1 MSHNRTTETDIQMLL
16 PARFSAGIA
25 GAPTLPTWYQA
36 IPEAVATPGQW
47 DLAWLSEFATGD
59 AVAELLRNGERLRW
73 VHYSPTGVE
82 HLPLELFLAKDVL
95 LTNGAGLYAQP
106 IAEHVVMCV
115 LAARLNL
122 IGLLRSQAAAAWE
135 PEVESEAE
143 LSGSVALILGYGELG
158 RAIATRL
165 MALGVTVLGAR
176 RSGPIPEGDGV
187 VPANNWRDRLPDAD
201 FVIMTLPSTRETH
214 GVVGPEELAAMKSGA
229 WLVNVARGNLV
240 DEPALVEGLSSGHL
254 GGAILDAFVQ
264 EPLPPEHPLWRLPN
278 VIISPH
284 SSWRSSRLGER
295 QLALFND
302 NLGRFLAGKT
312 LRNIVDP
319 VAGY

>member
-1 MSHNRTTETDIQMLL
+1 MLL
-16 PARFSAGIA
+16 PARFAAGITS
-25 GAPTLPTWYQA
+25 APHVPDWYESIA
-36 IPEAVATPGQW
+36 EAVAMPGAW
-47 DLAWLSEFATGD
+47 DAVWLSEFAPGD
-59 AVAELLRNGERLRW
+59 AVAELLGDRESLRW

-82 HLPLELFLAKDVL
+82 HLPLDLFLANKVL

-106 IAEHVVMCV
+106 IAEHVVMCM

-122 IGLLRSQAAAAWE
+122 HGLFRAQAAAAWE
-135 PEVESEAE
+135 PEVESDNE

-165 MALGVTVLGAR
+165 TALGVTVLAAR
-176 RSGPIPEGDGV
+176 RSGPIPEIDGI
-187 VPANNWRDRLPDAD
+187 VPANDWHERLPDVD
-201 FVIMTLPSTRETH
+201 FLILTLPSTHETH
-214 GVVGPEELAAMKSGA
+214 GIIGPAELSAMKRGA

-240 DEPALVEGLSSGHL
+240 DEPALVESLSGEHL
-254 GGAILDAFVQ
+254 GGAVLDAFVE
-264 EPLPPEHPLWRLPN
+264 EPLPPDHRLWQLEN

-302 NLGRFLAGKT
+302 NLTRFLGGSA

>member
-1 MSHNRTTETDIQMLL
+1 MLL
-16 PARFSAGIA
+16 PARFAAGIT
-25 GAPTLPTWYQA
+25 GAPGVPEWYGSIA
-36 IPEAVATPGQW
+36 EALVMPGAW
-47 DLAWLSEFATGD
+47 DAVWLSEFASGE
-59 AVAELLRNGERLRW
+59 AVTEMLRHRESLRW

-82 HLPLELFLAKDVL
+82 HLPLDVFLASDVL

-122 IGLLRSQAAAAWE
+122 LGLIRAQARASWE
-135 PEVESEAE
+135 PDVESDRE

-165 MALGVTVLGAR
+165 TALGVTVLAAR
-176 RSGPIPEGDGV
+176 RSGSIPEGDGV
-187 VPANNWRDRLPDAD
+187 VQANDWRDRLPDVD
-201 FVIMTLPSTRETH
+201 FLVVTLPSTRETH
-214 GVVGPEELAAMKSGA
+214 GIIGTAELSGMKPGA

-240 DEPALVEGLSSGHL
+240 DEAALVESLSGGHL
-254 GGAILDAFVQ
+254 GGAVLDAFVE
-264 EPLPPEHPLWRLPN
+264 EPLPPQHPLWHLEN

-302 NLGRFLAGKT
+302 NLARFLTGGP
-312 LRNIVDP
+312 LRNLVDP